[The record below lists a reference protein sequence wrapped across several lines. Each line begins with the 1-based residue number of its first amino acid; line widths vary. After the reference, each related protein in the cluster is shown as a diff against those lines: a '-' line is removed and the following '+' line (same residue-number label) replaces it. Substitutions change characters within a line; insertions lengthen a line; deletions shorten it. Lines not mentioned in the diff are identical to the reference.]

1 MTKDF
6 AAKKNNR
13 QNNQREQ
20 LSPQEWAEQK
30 QLEKEALYQQIDSTA
45 EEISENPDK
54 LKSFLDLQARMD
66 RYSSANALLIFSQ
79 LPEATRIK
87 DFSGWGEDNVRLKKG
102 VKFWNLLSTPRRTA
116 LRVFPTRSK
125 RCLTFLRLTARSS
138 LRLPSTAILI
148 RSSR

>member
-66 RYSSANALLIFSQ
+66 RYSPANALLIFSQ
-79 LPEATRIK
+79 LPESRTFPAGARTM
-87 DFSGWGEDNVRLKKG
+87 FALKK
-102 VKFWNLLSTPRRTA
+102 V
-116 LRVFPTRSK
+116 
-125 RCLTFLRLTARSS
+125 
-138 LRLPSTAILI
+138 
-148 RSSR
+148 

>member
-66 RYSSANALLIFSQ
+66 RYSPAN
-79 LPEATRIK
+79 
-87 DFSGWGEDNVRLKKG
+87 
-102 VKFWNLLSTPRRTA
+102 LSTSP
-116 LRVFPTRSK
+116 
-125 RCLTFLRLTARSS
+125 
-138 LRLPSTAILI
+138 
-148 RSSR
+148 